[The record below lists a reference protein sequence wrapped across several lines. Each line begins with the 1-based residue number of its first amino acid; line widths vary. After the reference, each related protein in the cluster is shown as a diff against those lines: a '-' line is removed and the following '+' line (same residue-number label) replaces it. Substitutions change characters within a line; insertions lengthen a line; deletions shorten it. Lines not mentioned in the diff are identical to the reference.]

1 MVPWDKRVLAVNFI
15 CDIQPGVRDERLQ
28 EDVWIVTPK
37 GEFEGKVAVVT
48 GAAQGM
54 GRAAAERLAKQGA
67 ETVLVDIQLDRALT
81 VCAELAR
88 NGLKTRALACDV
100 SDEDQ
105 VRKLV
110 ETILGELGHIDILV
124 NCAGIL
130 RPTPFDELS
139 TTEWDRVMSVNL
151 RGTFLMMR
159 MIYPNMKERRYGRIV
174 NFSSTAGLTVSTL
187 GGAHYTASKHGVM
200 GLTKAVAKEGAP
212 FGIRVNA
219 VCPGLID
226 TEMVQG
232 SISPERI
239 RRYENSFPIAR
250 LGTVEEVAD
259 LVYFLVS
266 DRSAY
271 ITGVGVN
278 ISGGDL
284 L

>member
-1 MVPWDKRVLAVNFI
+1 M
-15 CDIQPGVRDERLQ
+15 
-28 EDVWIVTPK
+28 VTPR
-37 GEFEGKVAVVT
+37 GEFEGKVALVT

-54 GRAAAERLAKQGA
+54 GRAVAERLAKHGA
-67 ETVLVDIQLDRALT
+67 ETVLVDIQLDRVLT
-81 VCAELAR
+81 ASTELVR
-88 NGLKTRALACDV
+88 MGLNTRALACDV

-110 ETILGELGHIDILV
+110 EAILGELGHIDILV

-130 RPTPFDELS
+130 RPTPFHELS
-139 TTEWDRVMSVNL
+139 TAEWDWVMSVNL

-159 MIYPNMKERRYGRIV
+159 MVYSGMRERRYGRIV

-226 TEMVQG
+226 TEMVRG
-232 SISPERI
+232 TVSPEQI

-250 LGTVEEVAD
+250 IGTVEEVAD
-259 LVYFLVS
+259 LVCFLVS
-266 DRSAY
+266 DNSAY